1 MITKEQVQHIA
12 SLARLKLTE
21 QEIEKFQKDL
31 SSILEYFEVL
41 NSLQSD
47 GFAIVLRFN
56 RHPDIEDVVSAFDP
70 YIDFSVAPRLLA
82 HLHWSW
88 RRPEYLTR
96 EDTAAKANSELV
108 QELLDAAPSQDQGFL
123 QVKEVFSDEE

>member
-21 QEIEKFQKDL
+21 EEIEKFQKDL

-41 NSLQSD
+41 NSLDAKNAQPLVH
-47 GFAIVLRFN
+47 VLPLEN
-56 RHPDIEDVVSAFDP
+56 V
-70 YIDFSVAPRLLA
+70 
-82 HLHWSW
+82 
-88 RRPEYLTR
+88 TR
-96 EDTAAKANSELV
+96 EDTAAEANPELV
-108 QELLDAAPSQDQGFL
+108 RELLDMAPSQDQGFL